1 MLPRFRGLATG
12 AYRRRY
18 APVTPRSPAGPP
30 NGRPELLDFL
40 TLWTP
45 WVQTVSAVPRTAQ
58 VARMTKIANQTTMPI
73 TLTSA
78 TLPRPIT
85 SVLILTIW

>member
-1 MLPRFRGLATG
+1 MLPRFRGRATG
-12 AYRRRY
+12 AYRRRM
-18 APVTPRSPAGPP
+18 PRLRPGSRPGPRMAAGTS
-30 NGRPELLDFL
+30 GFSELLGS
-40 TLWTP
+40 

>member
-12 AYRRRY
+12 AYRPVRPGY
-18 APVTPRSPAGPP
+18 APVPGRAPEWPAGTS
-30 NGRPELLDFL
+30 GSAELFWA
-40 TLWTP
+40 LWA
-45 WVQTVSAVPRTAQ
+45 QTVSAVPRTAQ

-78 TLPRPIT
+78 TLPTPIT